1 MTKHLISA
9 SIAALLMGAL
19 TTAHAVP
26 TLSVKL
32 DSGPTIECAD
42 GADCDGSA
50 AEGVV
55 MFNYSGGDFLMSVTT
70 GFGQPVYTDGNPL
83 MHLNTVNLQVYGP
96 GHTLLIKFSDTDY
109 QLPGLFGAEYG
120 GLLSGSGATLA
131 YGAYYDAGNTLF
143 GEGTLIGEV
152 GPLGSGQFS
161 GAVSNGQAPDS
172 PYSVT
177 QVLTLKTTGAIT
189 TFSGDFEISVPEPTT
204 LALLGLSLGLAGFA
218 IRRQQRP
225 S

>member
-9 SIAALLMGAL
+9 ATAALFMSAM
-19 TTAHAVP
+19 ASAYAVP
-26 TLSVKL
+26 TLSVQL
-32 DSGPTIECAD
+32 DSGLTIECAD
-42 GADCDGSA
+42 GAACDGSTA
-50 AEGVV
+50 DGVV
-55 MFNYSGGDFLMSVTT
+55 TFNYSGGDFLMSVTT

-83 MHLNTVNLQVYGP
+83 LHLNTVNLQLYG
-96 GHTLLIKFSDTDY
+96 GEHTLLIKFSDTGY
-109 QLPGLFGAEYG
+109 QLPGPFMAEFG

-131 YGAYYDAGNTLF
+131 YAAYYDASNTLF

-152 GPLGSGQFS
+152 GPLASGQFS
-161 GAVSNGQAPDS
+161 GAVSSGEAPDS

-204 LALLGLSLGLAGFA
+204 LALIGLSIGLAGFE
-218 IRRQQRP
+218 IRRRQRL